1 MFDLDPAL
9 VNGKR
14 VDFHVFDLSGSV
26 GADNMIV
33 DPTAPSYS
41 GYSEAG
47 LFAKFEKM
55 KRDKHVLHGAT
66 MVPLVMTTFGKL
78 GPSAE
83 GYLQNLAT
91 VACSTGAVDRGMWL
105 RIGRQYLSC
114 SLVRGRGIIFRHY
127 YRSMAKSSG
136 KDFRDAAVVAFE

>member
-1 MFDLDPAL
+1 MSGKEPSPGQAMRCTCCAGVRTVCHDITVESGWRACVQKSGQASTREPADGDLQGSVFDLNPAL

-47 LFAKFEKM
+47 LFAKFETM
-55 KRDKHVLHGAT
+55 KQQACVAWCYHGA
-66 MVPLVMTTFGKL
+66 
-78 GPSAE
+78 
-83 GYLQNLAT
+83 
-91 VACSTGAVDRGMWL
+91 
-105 RIGRQYLSC
+105 
-114 SLVRGRGIIFRHY
+114 
-127 YRSMAKSSG
+127 SS
-136 KDFRDAAVVAFE
+136 DDNVW